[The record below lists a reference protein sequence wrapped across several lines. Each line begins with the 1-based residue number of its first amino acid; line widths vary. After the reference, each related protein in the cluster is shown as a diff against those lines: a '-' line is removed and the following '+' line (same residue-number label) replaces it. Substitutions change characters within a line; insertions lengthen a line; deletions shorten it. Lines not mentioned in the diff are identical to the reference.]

1 MLAGLVTGK
10 QPLPILTP
18 RLVSLAIMQLM
29 LCRYAITLSVP
40 KGSVRKGIYFD
51 TASPHHAVR
60 LIQGGDGR
68 KDLLLVSGEEHDQ
81 GIKPEEFAD
90 YFGRLGPPSF
100 AEQGRAV
107 QCRVG
112 QGQGCAGQG
121 KAVQCSIVLFLFRT
135 DYGKLIIKERPGGSA
150 LLEHVLLCVQLP
162 RLLCGCCNQS
172 VHAVLCMHLSA
183 SQGRSQGQRGFY
195 PGI

>member
-1 MLAGLVTGK
+1 MLAGLVTGR
-10 QPLPILTP
+10 QRLPIP
-18 RLVSLAIMQLM
+18 APMLVSLAIMQLM

-90 YFGRLGPPSF
+90 YFGR
-100 AEQGRAV
+100 
-107 QCRVG
+107 
-112 QGQGCAGQG
+112 
-121 KAVQCSIVLFLFRT
+121 
-135 DYGKLIIKERPGGSA
+135 
-150 LLEHVLLCVQLP
+150 
-162 RLLCGCCNQS
+162 
-172 VHAVLCMHLSA
+172 
-183 SQGRSQGQRGFY
+183 
-195 PGI
+195 